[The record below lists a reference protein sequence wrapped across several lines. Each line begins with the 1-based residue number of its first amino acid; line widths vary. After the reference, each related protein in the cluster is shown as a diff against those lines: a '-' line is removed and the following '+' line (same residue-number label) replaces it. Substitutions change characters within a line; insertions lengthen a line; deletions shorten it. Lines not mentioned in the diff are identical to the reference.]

1 MSVTLADGVVLTVEI
16 GFSTTAGSGTVPLNS
31 TLSSITWT
39 DVSSDVRSCSIKRGR
54 SSELDSFNTGSC
66 QITFAN
72 ADRKYDPENASGTYY
87 GKLTPGRPIRIR
99 ATPPS
104 GSATGIFFGFV
115 DQWNQQYTNPTDA
128 TTVVTASDAFKVMNL
143 ITLPSYWE
151 YQVRA
156 DGPPTCWFRFDDG
169 NTPST
174 PYETVSGKSL
184 GTWRWIATDA
194 TVPSVA
200 NEATE
205 GDSTGSLVVND
216 TSVSASFTGKKYI
229 DFAPELWP
237 FSATSYLAKTVECW
251 IQTGDYVAGNQGIFY
266 RPGNEFTIALH
277 IANLTATNGV
287 LYATWGSVAGVNLA
301 TQIQSTVNV
310 RDGKP
315 HHVVMRW
322 DWATSA
328 AQLWVDG
335 TLATISSSFTTSPP
349 VQTNT
354 TVGKAFV
361 ASADTTRNASNDFTG
376 VIDELTFYGNTAL
389 TATQIADHY
398 AIGKGN
404 YETGDT
410 ASARVTSL
418 LTMAGWMSDGTDLTT
433 ATSTVQGIDTQGKT
447 LLAALKECEA
457 ADQGRLFIDGSGKV
471 AFISHD
477 TLAKTTTYNT
487 SQRTFGDSSGELPF
501 TDIEFVYNDQLIKN
515 RVIAERSNGATAV
528 VNDTTSQGQYFIR
541 TDSQSGLINDTDQ
554 AMADIANVRLA
565 TYKQPAMRVESLG
578 VSPRANTTI
587 YTGLIGDEIGTRI
600 TVKRRPQGVGSVISK
615 ELLIEGVSHDIG
627 PQTWSSTY
635 NLSPAPLAFF
645 ILDSST
651 FGVLDTNLL
660 GY

>member
-39 DVSSDVRSCSIKRGR
+39 DVSADVRACSIKRGR

-72 ADRKYDPENASGTYY
+72 ADRKYDPENAAGTYY

-115 DQWNQQYTNPTDA
+115 DQFNQQYTNPTDA

-151 YQVRA
+151 YNIRY
-156 DGPPTCWFRFDDG
+156 DPPTAWFRFDDG
-169 NTPST
+169 DAPTKALDSISLTPA
-174 PYETVSGKSL
+174 
-184 GTWRWIATDA
+184 GTWLTNAGAPTTGA
-194 TVPSVA
+194 
-200 NEATE
+200 
-205 GDSTGSLVVND
+205 STGSLVLGD
-216 TSVSASFTGKKYI
+216 TSVSAVLDGTDHIKIPIGYM
-229 DFAPELWP
+229 P
-237 FSATSYLAKTVECW
+237 FNIFDAEAKAVECW
-251 IQTGDYVAGNQGIFY
+251 ISTSTTADGSYGIFY
-266 RPGNEFTIALH
+266 KPGAEFTIA
-277 IANLTATNGV
+277 IGMVVSGGV
-287 LYATWGSVAGVNLA
+287 GTIQAQWGSVAGVAIA
-301 TQIQSTVNV
+301 TAITSSVTVN
-310 RDGKP
+310 DGKP
-315 HHVVMRW
+315 HHILINR
-322 DWATSA
+322 SGFLE
-328 AQLWVDG
+328 QLWVDG
-335 TLATISSSFTTSPP
+335 VVATTTVSFSTTGATETD
-349 VQTNT
+349 VV
-354 TVGKAFV
+354 VGKAYTSSATATYNMTSGFV
-361 ASADTTRNASNDFTG
+361 GT
-376 VIDELTFYGNTAL
+376 IDELAFYGNRYLLPSEITNR
-389 TATQIADHY
+389 Y
-398 AIGKGN
+398 EIGKGT
-404 YETGDT
+404 YLTGETAAERIAT
-410 ASARVTSL
+410 L
-418 LTMAGWMSDGTDLTT
+418 LLMAGWPSDGKNLSA
-433 ATSTVQGIDTQGKT
+433 ATSTLQGIDTQGKT

-487 SQRTFGDSSGELPF
+487 SQRTFGDSPGELPF
-501 TDIEFVYNDQLIKN
+501 TDIEFVYNDQLVKN
-515 RVIAERSNGATAV
+515 RVIAERKNGATAV
-528 VNDTTSQGQYFIR
+528 VNDITSQGQYFIR
-541 TDSQSGLINDTDQ
+541 TDSQSGLTNETDQ

-565 TYKQPAMRVESLG
+565 TYKQPAMRIESLG

-627 PQTWSSTY
+627 PRTWSSTY

-651 FGVLDTNLL
+651 FGVLNTNLL

>member
-39 DVSSDVRSCSIKRGR
+39 DVSSDVRSCSINRGR

-72 ADRKYDPENASGTYY
+72 ADRKYDPENAAGAYY

-115 DQWNQQYTNPTDA
+115 DQFNQQYTNPTDA

-151 YQVRA
+151 YNTRELS
-156 DGPPTCWFRFDDG
+156 PTKWYRFDDG
-169 NTPST
+169 STPSAAFDSVT
-174 PYETVSGKSL
+174 LRSDAIWYNSASALSPGESASSLVSG
-184 GTWRWIATDA
+184 
-194 TVPSVA
+194 
-200 NEATE
+200 
-205 GDSTGSLVVND
+205 DS
-216 TSVSASFTGKKYI
+216 SVSASFDGSHYVKFVERVLQHSNTNYFNHTLEFWI
-229 DFAPELWP
+229 
-237 FSATSYLAKTVECW
+237 STTSTTAGNYGLLNL
-251 IQTGDYVAGNQGIFY
+251 GDY
-266 RPGNEFTIALH
+266 EFTVACGMVVDGS
-277 IANLTATNGV
+277 GV
-287 LYATWGSVAGVNLA
+287 GTIQAQWGSIAGIN
-301 TQIQSTVNV
+301 SV
-310 RDGKP
+310 RIYSSSVKINDGKP
-315 HHVVMRW
+315 HHVVMTW
-322 DWATSA
+322 DWNLPGSGV
-328 AQLWVDG
+328 WVDG
-335 TLATISSSFTTSPP
+335 VLTDVYTGDLWTQSPALFETFGASFSKFSTATYNFP
-349 VQTNT
+349 NY
-354 TVGKAFV
+354 
-361 ASADTTRNASNDFTG
+361 FTG
-376 VIDELTFYGNTAL
+376 VIDELAIWQNTTLSPA
-389 TATQIADHY
+389 QIAARY
-398 AIGKGN
+398 EIGKGT
-404 YETGDT
+404 YLTGETAAERIAT
-410 ASARVTSL
+410 L
-418 LTMAGWMSDGTDLTT
+418 LLMAGWPSDGKNLSA
-433 ATSTVQGIDTQGKT
+433 ATSTLQGINTQGKT
-447 LLAALKECEA
+447 LLSAIKECES

-477 TLAKTTTYNT
+477 TLAKTAEYNT

-501 TDIEFVYNDQLIKN
+501 TDIEFVYNDQLVKN
-515 RVIAERSNGATAV
+515 RAIAERNNGAAV
-528 VNDTTSQGQYFIR
+528 TVNDTTSQGQYFIR

-554 AMADIANVRLA
+554 AMTDIANVRLA
-565 TYKQPAMRVESLG
+565 TYKQPAMRIESLG

-627 PQTWSSTY
+627 PMSWSSTY
-635 NLSPAPLAFF
+635 NLSPAPLDFF
-645 ILDSST
+645 ILNSST